1 MFCFYTFTG
10 VTFTYVY
17 QLTFFTAVM
26 AYSGI
31 RESKGLHAVT
41 FRRALLPNEAGKSYS
56 IGVANLKSKY
66 LLFF

>member
-10 VTFTYVY
+10 VTFTYIY

-31 RESKGLHAVT
+31 RESEGLHAVT
-41 FRRALLPNEAGKSYS
+41 FRRALLPDEAGK
-56 IGVANLKSKY
+56 
-66 LLFF
+66 